1 MSTQQEKLAKMKALF
16 GAQDNNN
23 ENRPSNY
30 YRFWKMDFEQ
40 SATIRLLP
48 DANSNNEMEFTVEK
62 FMHNLEINGEFR
74 SVPCLKMYGEECP
87 ICAVS
92 SAFYKEEGKDSANG
106 KKYWRKKQNIMQ
118 ALVIEDPLAPNA
130 ETGENSEG
138 KICYINAGFQ
148 LFSVIKEALTGGDL
162 EAVPWDLRE
171 GYDFVI
177 KKTKQGENAKYDLG
191 SKFVRRQSSLT
202 DDEIAHVEEESI
214 DLATLIPGKP
224 AIEKVEAMLNAA
236 LTGEHY
242 EDGFG
247 GGNSA
252 TPAATPAAEASTP
265 AVAEAATPA
274 IEAAAETPVEAAVA
288 ETPPESASAKTYTDK
303 GLDVLAM
310 IQNRKSGEV

>member
-16 GAQDNNN
+16 GAQDSNNN

-48 DANSNNEMEFTVEK
+48 DANENNEMEFTVEK

-92 SAFYKEEGKDSANG
+92 SAFYKEEGKDSVNG

-162 EAVPWDLRE
+162 EAVPWDMRE
-171 GYDFVI
+171 GYDFII

-202 DDEIAHVEEESI
+202 DDEIAHVEEEGI

-242 EDGFG
+242 EDGFNS
-247 GGNSA
+247 GGNSVSTKPA
-252 TPAATPAAEASTP
+252 VVESTPTPTVTETTKLVVDEVVSEPVVETPASAAGYA
-265 AVAEAATPA
+265 
-274 IEAAAETPVEAAVA
+274 
-288 ETPPESASAKTYTDK
+288 DK
-303 GLDVLAM
+303 GNDVLEM
-310 IQNRKSGEV
+310 IKNRKRSEA